1 MISNSE
7 DDWGYALYHVF
18 PTHDVR
24 EHELSENCWCTPKP
38 DPEDSRIFLHN
49 LTLH

>member
-1 MISNSE
+1 MDTE
-7 DDWGYALYHVF
+7 GDDWGYAGYHVY

-24 EHELSENCWCTPKP
+24 EHELSEDCWCKP
-38 DPEDSRIFLHN
+38 VRDEEDPRMLVHN